1 MTVVADRGYAPRRNA
16 KAKSAATDR
25 TLAESIPKTSKS
37 AEPTARGRM
46 VKAAARKDDHVR
58 ARIETAVKQEAE
70 AVLAAIGLT
79 VSDAMRLMLHRVV
92 EERRLPFDPLI
103 PNEATIAAIR
113 TSRRDEVI
121 KVGSPRDLMAALD
134 AD

>member
-1 MTVVADRGYAPRRNA
+1 MVADEGLMPRRTA
-16 KAKSAATDR
+16 KAESRTPTKDAARVIGSNELTVRHRTAKAAT
-25 TLAESIPKTSKS
+25 
-37 AEPTARGRM
+37 
-46 VKAAARKDDHVR
+46 RKDDHVR
-58 ARIETAVKQEAE
+58 ARIETAVKHEAE

-92 EERRLPFDPLI
+92 AERRLPFDPLV

-113 TSRRDEVI
+113 ASRRDDVTN
-121 KVGSPRDLMAALD
+121 VGSPRNVMAALD